1 MWCVSLG
8 KGCVIHKKIVPL
20 PYLFRMPIT
29 TFSTYQHID
38 MAAWEDL
45 LQRTDTATW
54 FQSPAAYRFYV
65 SVPQELMP
73 FAYSVEEDGRLLGVI
88 IGYITPTRGGV
99 RRFFSRRAIILG
111 GALLD
116 KTISDEALGALLTV
130 VRTGLQDKAIYIE
143 LRNFNDY
150 SPWRSVFVVH
160 GFDYQPHLN
169 YRIDCTDLPHAMQ
182 RMKSNRRRQV
192 RKALRNGA
200 EVAEAAS
207 VDEVKELY
215 SLLRRLYRKRIKTPC
230 PSWVFFEGLYRAG
243 AAVFLVVHYR
253 GQVIGGMVCP
263 ILLGKTIYEWFV
275 CGLDREYREQYPSVL
290 ATYGAM
296 VYANRHGLPLFD
308 MMGAGVPQQPYG
320 VRAFKARFGG
330 TELEY
335 GRFCCVCRPL
345 LYHIGKSAIDLG
357 KFVNL

>member
-1 MWCVSLG
+1 
-8 KGCVIHKKIVPL
+8 
-20 PYLFRMPIT
+20 MPIN

-38 MAAWEDL
+38 KAAWEDL

-54 FQSPAAYRFYV
+54 FQSLAAYRFYA

-73 FAYSVEEDGRLLGVI
+73 FAYAVEENGQLTGVI
-88 IGYITPTRGGV
+88 IGYITPTQGCV

-116 KTISDEALGALLTV
+116 KTISNEALGALLTE

-150 SPWRSVFVVH
+150 TPWRSVFMAH
-160 GFDYQPHLN
+160 GFDYLPHLN
-169 YRIDCTDLPHAMQ
+169 YRIDCTDLPYAIQ

-200 EVAEAAS
+200 EVSEAANMG
-207 VDEVKELY
+207 EVRELHI
-215 SLLRRLYRKRIKTPC
+215 LLRRLYRKRIKTPC
-230 PSWVFFEGLYRAG
+230 PSWAFFERLYRTA
-243 AAVFLVVHYR
+243 AAVFLVVRYR

-263 ILLGKTIYEWFV
+263 ILAGKTLYEWFV

-296 VYANRHGLPLFD
+296 EYANLHALPLFD
-308 MMGAGVPQQPYG
+308 MMGAGVPQQSYG
-320 VRAFKARFGG
+320 VRVFKARFGG
-330 TELEY
+330 TEVEY
-335 GRFCCVCRPL
+335 GRFRCICRPS
-345 LYHIGKSAIDLG
+345 LYSIGKSAIAICKLIR
-357 KFVNL
+357 L